1 MISIIA
7 AVAQNNAIGKDNEL
21 LWHLPD
27 DLKYFKRITSG
38 HPVIMGRRTWESLP
52 KRPLP
57 NRRNIVISDIPGD
70 RLEGAEIATSIDHAV
85 SLCNPGEENFVI
97 GGASVYRQFLPRCNR
112 LYLTK
117 VYKDFDGDVFFPEL
131 DPAEWT
137 LVSAEEPLHDREN
150 DFTYAYLVYEK
161 VYG

>member
-1 MISIIA
+1 MISIIV
-7 AVAQNNAIGKDNEL
+7 AVAQNNAIGKDNDL

-38 HPVIMGRRTWESLP
+38 HPVIMGRRTWDSLP

-70 RLEGAEIATSIDHAV
+70 AVEGAEIATSIEHAR
-85 SLCNPGEENFVI
+85 SLCDPAGENFII
-97 GGASVYRQFLPRCNR
+97 GGASVYRQFLPLCDR

-117 VYKDFDGDVFFPEL
+117 VHKDFEGDVFFPEL
-131 DPAEWT
+131 DPSEWK
-137 LVSAEEPLHDREN
+137 LISQDDRPPDGVN
-150 DFTYAYLVYEK
+150 DFTYSYLVYDRK
-161 VYG
+161 R

>member
-1 MISIIA
+1 MISIIV
-7 AVAQNNAIGKDNEL
+7 AVAQNNAIGRDNDL

-38 HPVIMGRRTWESLP
+38 HPVIMGRRTWLSLP
-52 KRPLP
+52 RRPLP
-57 NRRNIVISDIPGD
+57 NRRNIVISDIPDD

-97 GGASVYRQFLPRCNR
+97 GGASVYRQFLPLCNR
-112 LYLTK
+112 VYLTK

-131 DPAEWT
+131 DPAVWK

-161 VYG
+161 VSE